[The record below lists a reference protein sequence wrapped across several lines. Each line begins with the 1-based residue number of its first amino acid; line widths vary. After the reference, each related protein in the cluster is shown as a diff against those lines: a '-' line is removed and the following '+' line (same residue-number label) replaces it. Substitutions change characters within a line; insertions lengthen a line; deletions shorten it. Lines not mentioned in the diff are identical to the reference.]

1 MFLYDTIVSL
11 LMYFKI
17 SFLNLMLKIV
27 LIDDDPISIFM
38 AEELIS
44 KNVKEPCQFFKYQS
58 AKDALKEI
66 HSIRPNY
73 LFLDLNMPEMTGWDF
88 LDNYNSENVYTKIY
102 ILSSSVDERDM
113 SKANSY
119 PTVKD
124 YLSKPLIKSYV
135 ELIFS

>member
-1 MFLYDTIVSL
+1 
-11 LMYFKI
+11 
-17 SFLNLMLKIV
+17 
-27 LIDDDPISIFM
+27 
-38 AEELIS
+38 
-44 KNVKEPCQFFKYQS
+44 
-58 AKDALKEI
+58 
-66 HSIRPNY
+66 
-73 LFLDLNMPEMTGWDF
+73 MPEMTGWDF